1 MPQNPTKI
9 VKLNRLKAPPVTS
22 PFGSEEWM
30 EETATRALVEGP
42 FAGRGNDDTDPKE
55 TVR

>member
-1 MPQNPTKI
+1 MPPLPKNVI
-9 VKLNRLKAPPVTS
+9 KLDRMKAPPVTS
-22 PFGSEEWM
+22 PFGSAEWM

-55 TVR
+55 TLR